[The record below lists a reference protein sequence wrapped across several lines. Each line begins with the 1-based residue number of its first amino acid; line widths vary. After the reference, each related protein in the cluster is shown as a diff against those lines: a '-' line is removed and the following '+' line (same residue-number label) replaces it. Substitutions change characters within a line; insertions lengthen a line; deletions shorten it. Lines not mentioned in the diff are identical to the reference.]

1 MAPRIPKLRE
11 AVEQKHGLALAAL
24 GYVEFDITELKLLV
38 RDCGHAVS
46 L

>member
-11 AVEQKHGLALAAL
+11 AVQQQHRLALAAP
-24 GYVEFDITELKLLV
+24 GHVEFDITELKLLV